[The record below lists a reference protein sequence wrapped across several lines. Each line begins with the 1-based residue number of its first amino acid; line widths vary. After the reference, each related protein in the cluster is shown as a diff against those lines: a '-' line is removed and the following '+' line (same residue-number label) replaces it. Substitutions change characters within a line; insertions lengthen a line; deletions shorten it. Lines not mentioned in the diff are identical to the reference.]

1 MAVPEFSNEQ
11 SDTGSSDGDWVPHD
25 VLLNHTD
32 PRASPAPAP
41 GFPIAIIGMSCKF
54 AGDAKNP
61 EELWE
66 LCARG
71 RSAWSEIPKSRF
83 NHDAFYDADNGKL
96 GMVSENH
103 VESVPE

>member
-1 MAVPEFSNEQ
+1 MAAVPC
-11 SDTGSSDGDWVPHD
+11 D
-25 VLLNHTD
+25 VLLNDTD
-32 PRASPAPAP
+32 PRASPPPAP

-96 GMVSENH
+96 EMVSENH